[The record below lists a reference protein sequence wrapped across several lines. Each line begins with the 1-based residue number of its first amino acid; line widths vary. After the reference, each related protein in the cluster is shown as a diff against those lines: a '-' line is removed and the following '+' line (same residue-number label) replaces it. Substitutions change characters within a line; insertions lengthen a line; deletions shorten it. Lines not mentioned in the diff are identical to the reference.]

1 MKMEM
6 VLMKNVPHTLKKK
19 KKWKKKAGV
28 KAN

>member
-19 KKWKKKAGV
+19 KWKKKAGV